1 MSSLSDPAT
10 AMPPSRAAP
19 FIALGI
25 GAFGIGLTEFIIM
38 GLLPQ
43 VARDLGV
50 SLPQAGLLITGYALG
65 VTIGGPVL
73 AIAASRLPHRAVLV
87 LLMAIFTFG
96 NMLCAV
102 SPGFGLVLAARVI
115 TGFAHG
121 TFFGTSAVVAQAIVP
136 PHRKASAIAIVF
148 TGLTLATVLGLPF
161 GTWLGQIFGWRATFW
176 TVAAIGGIAF
186 VAIAFCVPRT
196 APETPLKLRQ
206 LTLFLRPAPLRAL
219 SMTALG
225 YAGVFM
231 VFTYI
236 TALLTEVADVPIDSV
251 AVYLLLFGLGVF
263 CGNLLGGKLADRW
276 PGSSVPLALAGLA
289 CGLLALWFGL
299 AMPVLAA
306 PAMFLLGL
314 LAFATLAPLQARM
327 MAQTPAG
334 ADTLGAT
341 LNISAFNLGNALGAW
356 LGGLA
361 LSAGFGLSSLA
372 PLAALLPLAALT
384 LAFLPER
391 T

>member
-10 AMPPSRAAP
+10 AIPPSRAAP

-43 VARDLGV
+43 VAQDLDV

-196 APETPLKLRQ
+196 APETPMKLRQ

-251 AVYLLLFGLGVF
+251 AIYLLLFGLGVF

-276 PGSSVPLALAGLA
+276 PSSSVPLALAGLA

>member
-1 MSSLSDPAT
+1 MRSLSDPAT
-10 AMPPSRAAP
+10 AIPPSRAAP

-43 VARDLGV
+43 VAQDLDV

-196 APETPLKLRQ
+196 APETPMKLRQ

-251 AVYLLLFGLGVF
+251 AIYLLLFGLGVF

-276 PGSSVPLALAGLA
+276 PSSSVPLALAGLA